1 MDWYVIH
8 TFSGY
13 ENSVKRS
20 LEERIKKNGLEDCFQ
35 DIYVPAQKVTERR
48 GKTTVQSQKKLVPG
62 YLFINMELNKQ
73 TWHLVQNTPKVTG
86 FLGGQTPR
94 PVRKSEM
101 DRMLGKSEPGS
112 KKAEQAETPIFVNY
126 AIGEQVRVKSGAF
139 ANFTGQVEEINQDKQ
154 KIWLSVSLF
163 GRPTRVE
170 VDFSEIEAATA

>member
-1 MDWYVIH
+1 MDWYVIN

-13 ENSVKRS
+13 ENSVKRN
-20 LEERIKKNGLEDCFQ
+20 LEERIKKNGLEDYFQ
-35 DIYVPAQKVTERR
+35 DIYVPAQKVTEKR

-62 YLFINMELNKQ
+62 YLFINMELTKQ

-94 PVRKSEM
+94 PVRKAEM
-101 DRMLGKSEPGS
+101 DRMLGRSEPS
-112 KKAEQAETPIFVNY
+112 IEKEKRDEAPIFVNY

-139 ANFTGQVEEINQDKQ
+139 ANFAGRVEEVNQDKQ

-170 VDFSEIEAATA
+170 VDFTEVEAAS